1 MKKLLLILFLIPSV
15 LSWSQ
20 TKSELFNSTEIN
32 FYGLDFTFAKYV
44 AHKKLPDPLEIV
56 ERYYREW
63 NNMYLDEYDGYDM
76 TRPFKKDFVYYDTL
90 VYGRNAMVSSVDLLV
105 EKPESLDMKAIRS
118 YIETYADKSKTGF
131 GAVYIIESLNA
142 SDKYL
147 SAWLTFFDVKTGDL
161 VFSEPI
167 RVRANGRNF
176 HLLWHTAFDEL
187 YIETKDNYR
196 IWRKMYK

>member
-1 MKKLLLILFLIPSV
+1 MRKLLLILFLIPSV

-20 TKSELFNSTEIN
+20 TKSALFNSTEIN

-63 NNMYLDEYDGYDM
+63 NNMYLDDYDGYDM
-76 TRPFKKDFVYYDTL
+76 KRPFKKDFVYYDTL
-90 VYGRNAMVSSVDLLV
+90 VYARNAMVSSVDLIV
-105 EKPESLDMKAIRS
+105 EEPEGIELKDIRS
-118 YIETYADKSKTGF
+118 YVKTYADKSKSGY

-147 SAWLTFFDVKTGDL
+147 SAWVTFFDVKTGDL

-167 RVRANGRNF
+167 RVRASGRNF
-176 HLLWHTAFDEL
+176 HLLWRTAFDEL
-187 YIETKDNYR
+187 YKETKNSYK